1 MRWLK
6 PQFPLFENEGPL
18 LGNLFNALARALDG
32 QPPRVLCRAIAAD
45 WAFAASRILCR
56 ELQIKAPRSIN
67 AELCRRPPLSG
78 SSLRATSLRNVRPAA
93 LSTGF
98 DEFHNR
104 ARTRA
109 IFASITG
116 SAASNAKDAM
126 AAAVFITHPW
136 QTAQGL
142 HRTRDFPFRLLDNGY
157 CGPVKIPRAAVNI
170 PGPAKARGCPV
181 PQPGREC
188 QASGILPS
196 NAEDRESP
204 PSPSFA
210 AA

>member
-1 MRWLK
+1 M
-6 PQFPLFENEGPL
+6 PLRGRLTGSHPGCCAE
-18 LGNLFNALARALDG
+18 
-32 QPPRVLCRAIAAD
+32 QS
-45 WAFAASRILCR
+45 SRIGHSRHRGFCAT
-56 ELQIKAPRSIN
+56 QIKAPRSIN
-67 AELCRRPPLSG
+67 AELCKRPLFPG

-98 DEFHNR
+98 GQFHNR

-126 AAAVFITHPW
+126 AAAVYSPTPGRRRKAST
-136 QTAQGL
+136 QRGT
-142 HRTRDFPFRLLDNGY
+142 FPFLPPSSLWL
-157 CGPVKIPRAAVNI
+157 
-170 PGPAKARGCPV
+170 PGEDYARGCSIPAPARAPARLF
-181 PQPGREC
+181 PQPGPEPRG
-188 QASGILPS
+188 SGILPS
-196 NAEDRESP
+196 NAENRESR